1 MTSPPRSRI
10 AVPLPGPDAE
20 LLTTICTICDGQPTR
35 ADFDRLEG
43 LLQAPAAMTV
53 YLAVTELDASLRWK
67 LRGHTPW
74 QVPRD
79 PGLRL
84 PGRDIPTPP
93 QAAAP
98 TPRMI
103 PRKRAAPR
111 QAAPLDPVPSPHARQ
126 PRPAAFGS
134 LLRKVALAGVAVL
147 IAATIGGGVAYFRS
161 EKSPPPIV
169 TPLPRLPGSIACV
182 TSLHD
187 VTWSRDA
194 GTDAA
199 KTSPHPDLF
208 ASLFPG
214 QRLAVDRGL
223 VEIALDSGARVILD
237 GPIACEITS
246 ASAARLDLG
255 RLTATVAKQTGISA
269 GSRFTVETPTATVT
283 DIGTSFGVAVNEA
296 GLTDVSVFDG
306 LVDLLP
312 RLTGEAG
319 GSGAPAAVRLA
330 TGEAAAL
337 TAPGKVSR
345 HSPRGTIRFK
355 RSMPQGSPSAPAGPS
370 PIPWNT
376 ARAATIYRDALQ
388 GSGQLAGSVPS
399 RRSGA
404 GDAAWTAPVT
414 QWDLTG
420 DGLVA
425 SSRGRA
431 SLPFVPQ
438 PGRIYRLAATVNVT
452 AGGNDWAAIGFSG
465 AAAPDD
471 PAMTAAWIL
480 QRHSTDLDPNLMFYG
495 SGTENLRLIT
505 GDSLTGRRT
514 FAILLDTTQPRWA
527 VTFFVDGR
535 PLGGGV
541 LPASTRIETVCL
553 GCQGQ
558 ARASFH
564 EFSLLVME
572 SFDESRN

>member
-1 MTSPPRSRI
+1 MTLPPRSHI

-35 ADFDRLEG
+35 ADFDRLER
-43 LLQAPAAMTV
+43 LLQDPAAMTV
-53 YLAVTELDASLRWK
+53 YLAVTEIDASLRWK

-74 QVPRD
+74 QAPADPRV
-79 PGLRL
+79 RL
-84 PGRDIPTPP
+84 PGHDMPRPP
-93 QAAAP
+93 QATPPAP
-98 TPRMI
+98 RVL
-103 PRKRAAPR
+103 PRKPAAPR
-111 QAAPLDPVPSPHARQ
+111 RDKASHSVPAAPAYR
-126 PRPAAFGS
+126 PRPAAAGS
-134 LLRKVALAGVAVL
+134 ILRRAALIGIVVLTAV
-147 IAATIGGGVAYFRS
+147 TIGGGIAYVR
-161 EKSPPPIV
+161 EKKSPPQIV

-214 QRLAVDRGL
+214 QRLALDRGL
-223 VEIALDSGARVILD
+223 VEIAFDSGARVILE
-237 GPIACEITS
+237 GPIACEIRS

-255 RLTATVAKQTGISA
+255 RLTATVAKQA
-269 GSRFTVETPTATVT
+269 GVAAGPRFTVETPTATVT

-312 RLTGEAG
+312 RLEGDAG
-319 GSGAPAAVRLA
+319 SRGALAALRLA

-337 TAPGKVSR
+337 TAPGKISR
-345 HSPRGTIRFK
+345 RSPRGPIAFT
-355 RSMPQGSPSAPAGPS
+355 RSMPKGSPSAPTGPS
-370 PIPWNT
+370 PLPWNH
-376 ARAATIYRDALQ
+376 AQSIAIYRDAFK
-388 GSGQLAGSVPS
+388 GSGQLTGSSPS
-399 RRSGA
+399 RRSGK
-404 GDAAWTAPVT
+404 GDAAWTAPAT

-425 SSRGRA
+425 ASRGKA

-438 PGRIYRLAATVNVT
+438 PGRIYRVEATVTVT

-480 QRHSTDLDPNLMFYG
+480 QRHSTALDPNLMFFG
-495 SGTENLRLIT
+495 SDAQNLRLIT
-505 GDSLTGRRT
+505 GDLLTGRRT
-514 FAILLDTTQPRWA
+514 FAILLDTTQPQWT
-527 VTFFVDGR
+527 VTFLADGR

-541 LPASTRIETVCL
+541 LPAHARIASVCL
-553 GCQGQ
+553 SCQGQ
-558 ARASFH
+558 AHVSCDD
-564 EFSLLVME
+564 FSLLVME